1 MRKLISVILL
11 LIFSSATTGEY
22 TLINSIAFPQQVSL
36 TTDNLGNAYVVVENQ
51 LLKFDPQG
59 NPLANY
65 SENNLGSL
73 RFVDAGNPMK
83 VLLFYP
89 DFAKMIVLDSKLSFQ
104 SSLDFRSLKINQPLT
119 VCNSS
124 ENGYWVYDREDDQLK
139 KIDLNLQVIHESGS
153 IAQAIG
159 YQIQPGIML
168 ESNGF
173 IYLNNPETGILVFDR
188 FGAYYKT
195 LLYQHVKSFQVIEK
209 DILFINKSKFIRYD
223 SKSLEEKEV
232 LIPEKNSLRDARI
245 EQHQLY
251 LLTNDS
257 LKFYSF

>member
-1 MRKLISVILL
+1 
-11 LIFSSATTGEY
+11 
-22 TLINSIAFPQQVSL
+22 
-36 TTDNLGNAYVVVENQ
+36 
-51 LLKFDPQG
+51 
-59 NPLANY
+59 
-65 SENNLGSL
+65 
-73 RFVDAGNPMK
+73 
-83 VLLFYP
+83 
-89 DFAKMIVLDSKLSFQ
+89 MIVLDSKLSFQ

-173 IYLNNPETGILVFDR
+173 IYLYNPETGILVFDR

-251 LLTNDS
+251 LLTNES